1 MALIGPGTS
10 DPTVEVPPEVVAAEL
25 GGADVDE
32 DEDELLL
39 LLLLLPHPAIATPQI
54 NGIRATDQ
62 LLRVRILSSFVD
74 TPRGAAYA
82 TAGLLG

>member
-1 MALIGPGTS
+1 MPLALIRPGTS

-32 DEDELLL
+32 DEDE